1 MMGLEELKKDDK
13 LIDSIDW
20 SMTPEEA
27 VRLYLEWGNNW
38 SGGYKMVRSKDDS
51 VHYFVLNTW
60 YETPLIYFVKRDYGG
75 AVELAEIE
83 VPDVMRHEKKYDIP
97 IAKGVFA
104 VDGELQFWLK
114 KELDVA

>member
-1 MMGLEELKKDDK
+1 MMGLEELKKNDE
-13 LIDSIDW
+13 LVDSIDW

-38 SGGYKMVRSKDDS
+38 GRGYAMVRSKDDES
-51 VHYFVLNTW
+51 HYFVLNTW
-60 YETPLIYFVKRDYGG
+60 EDSPLIYFIKRDYEG

-83 VPDVMRHEKKYDIP
+83 VPEQIQNENKYDIP
-97 IAKGVFA
+97 TAKGVYA
-104 VDGELQFWLK
+104 VEGELQIWLK